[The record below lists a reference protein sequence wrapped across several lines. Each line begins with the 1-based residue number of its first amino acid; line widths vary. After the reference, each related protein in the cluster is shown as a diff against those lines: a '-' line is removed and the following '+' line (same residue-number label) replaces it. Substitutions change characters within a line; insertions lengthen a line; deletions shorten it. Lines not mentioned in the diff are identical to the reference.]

1 MNTWEFDTTVGAGS
15 EVVTVVYEYEQDQ
28 DSTYNESI
36 REIWFEGR
44 DVVGL
49 LSDEQFKEL
58 EMEGAM
64 RFQYHKLN
72 YKSEDV

>member
-44 DVVGL
+44 DVIGI

-72 YKSEDV
+72 YKMEDV